1 MISPLSPRLQR
12 IGRHAWA
19 PKSVR
24 TLLVVAPAL
33 GFFVGTGGLAGGGLV
48 LA

>member
-12 IGRHAWA
+12 LGRHAWA

-33 GFFVGTGGLAGGGLV
+33 GFFVGTGGLAGGGLA